1 MKTVTLY
8 KTIGEKEM
16 VLIAENNFKM
26 FPHGLENEPVFYTF
40 LNEEYATERALK
52 FNTTNVSGNYLAFV
66 TEFIITEEEY
76 LKYDGESITSKVDS
90 KLCVPIEY
98 LERFNKAI
106 IGKIKVINLF
116 VGKNFKSFLN
126 NNLIDFLDNEISIYE
141 YRLENFL
148 KTKSREIIPLDFFE
162 EEIEH
167 KEDMFRDNVEK
178 HFSSLKE
185 KVIKINTIEEAVSFL
200 IECCLNEEEL
210 NKIRNETLVTQFGFN
225 NNHFGINMY
234 LRNLFFHGNKNE
246 IFLNNIRNYNSY
258 NLLSSG
264 ELGEGNLANALW
276 RNLNDYEFINLEN
289 LEKIKSIEL
298 KMEELKS
305 NLFKELGL
313 VKEDHTKE
321 KYYKILN
328 EKYDE
333 IKLKLNR
340 LYEANSISE
349 PFMKIQLLSYNLDE
363 TVIEEYIELKKVFKD
378 KLEDSLSIE
387 YKQKSILAGITKG
400 EEPIYNKLKRDLF
413 NIVKVVDKLINLKNG

>member
-333 IKLKLNR
+333 IILKLNR

-363 TVIEEYIELKKVFKD
+363 TVIEEYIELKK
-378 KLEDSLSIE
+378 
-387 YKQKSILAGITKG
+387 
-400 EEPIYNKLKRDLF
+400 
-413 NIVKVVDKLINLKNG
+413 